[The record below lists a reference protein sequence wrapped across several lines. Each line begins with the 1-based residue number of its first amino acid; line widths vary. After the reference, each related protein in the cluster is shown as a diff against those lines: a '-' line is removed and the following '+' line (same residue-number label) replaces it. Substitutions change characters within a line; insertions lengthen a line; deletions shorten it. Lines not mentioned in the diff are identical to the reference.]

1 MAEDVPIFQTT
12 VMENPNP
19 EGSARLVRLVRAR
32 SEQGKEQPRR
42 NVPVVACS
50 PSEY

>member
-1 MAEDVPIFQTT
+1 MAEDVPIFQTM

-32 SEQGKEQPRR
+32 SEQGKEQRTKPQRPRCGLL
-42 NVPVVACS
+42 A
-50 PSEY
+50 